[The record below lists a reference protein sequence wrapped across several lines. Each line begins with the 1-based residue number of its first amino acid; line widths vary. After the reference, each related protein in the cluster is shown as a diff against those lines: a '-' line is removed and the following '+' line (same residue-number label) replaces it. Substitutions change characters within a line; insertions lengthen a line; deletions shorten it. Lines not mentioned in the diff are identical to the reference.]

1 MRYSRLASVE
11 EKRNMRRAF
20 IFTILTILAIL
31 GVLFYGLPSV
41 ARFAAFLSDLR
52 KSSLPV
58 DRNDTT
64 PPAPPRL
71 DRLPEATKEPEIEIS
86 GVTEEGATVILTL
99 NGKDEEVVADAGGKF
114 RFSYS
119 LRKGENQILAKAKDW
134 AGNESQPTTGIT
146 IVFDNEAP
154 KLNISDPADGSQF
167 YGDGQRQLAIK
178 GTTEVGVTLT
188 INDRI
193 VKVEEDGT
201 FTFATTLADGEKSF
215 NLKSADKA
223 GNQTEKALK
232 VNFSP

>member
-1 MRYSRLASVE
+1 
-11 EKRNMRRAF
+11 MRRAF
-20 IFTILTILAIL
+20 LFTILTILAIL

-99 NGKDEEVVADAGGKF
+99 NGKDEEVVADADGKF

-119 LRKGENQILAKAKDW
+119 LRKGENQILAKAKDRT
-134 AGNESQPTTGIT
+134 GNESQPTAGIT
-146 IVFDNEAP
+146 VLFDNEAP
-154 KLNISDPADGSQF
+154 KLDISAPADGSQF

-178 GTTEVGVTLT
+178 GTTEVGITLT

-201 FTFATTLADGEKSF
+201 FTFATTLADGENSF

-223 GNQTEKALK
+223 GNQTEKTLK

>member
-1 MRYSRLASVE
+1 
-11 EKRNMRRAF
+11 MRRAF
-20 IFTILTILAIL
+20 LFTILTILAIL

-99 NGKDEEVVADAGGKF
+99 NGKDEEVVADADGKF

-119 LRKGENQILAKAKDW
+119 LRKGENQILAKAKDR
-134 AGNESQPTTGIT
+134 AGNESQPTAGIT
-146 IVFDNEAP
+146 VVFDNEAP
-154 KLNISDPADGSQF
+154 KLDISAPADGSQF

-201 FTFATTLADGEKSF
+201 FTFATTLADGENSF

-223 GNQTEKALK
+223 GNQTEKTLK

>member
-1 MRYSRLASVE
+1 
-11 EKRNMRRAF
+11 MRRAF
-20 IFTILTILAIL
+20 LFTILTILAIL

-99 NGKDEEVVADAGGKF
+99 NGKDEEVVADADGKF

-119 LRKGENQILAKAKDW
+119 LRKGENQILAKAKDRT
-134 AGNESQPTTGIT
+134 GNESQPTAGIT
-146 IVFDNEAP
+146 VLFDNEAP
-154 KLNISDPADGSQF
+154 KLDISAPADGSQF

-201 FTFATTLADGEKSF
+201 FTFATTLADGENSF

-223 GNQTEKALK
+223 GNQTEKTLK

>member
-1 MRYSRLASVE
+1 
-11 EKRNMRRAF
+11 MRRAF

-99 NGKDEEVVADAGGKF
+99 NGKDEEVVADADGKF

-119 LRKGENQILAKAKDW
+119 LRKGENQILAKAKDR
-134 AGNESQPTTGIT
+134 AGNESQPTAGTT
-146 IVFDNEAP
+146 VVFDNEAP
-154 KLNISDPADGSQF
+154 KLDISAPTDGSQF

-178 GTTEVGVTLT
+178 GTTEVGITLT

-201 FTFATTLADGEKSF
+201 FTFATTLADGENSF

>member
-20 IFTILTILAIL
+20 LFTILTILAIL

-99 NGKDEEVVADAGGKF
+99 NGKDEEVVADADGKF

-119 LRKGENQILAKAKDW
+119 LRKGENQISAKAKDRT
-134 AGNESQPTTGIT
+134 GNESQPTAGIT
-146 IVFDNEAP
+146 VLFDNEAP
-154 KLNISDPADGSQF
+154 KLDISAPADGSQF

-178 GTTEVGVTLT
+178 GTTEVGITLT

-201 FTFATTLADGEKSF
+201 FTFATTLADGENSF

-223 GNQTEKALK
+223 GNQTEKTLK

>member
-99 NGKDEEVVADAGGKF
+99 NGKDEEVVADADGKF

-119 LRKGENQILAKAKDW
+119 LRKGENQISAKAKDRT
-134 AGNESQPTTGIT
+134 GNESQPTAGIT
-146 IVFDNEAP
+146 VLFDNEAP
-154 KLNISDPADGSQF
+154 KLDISAPADGSQF

-178 GTTEVGVTLT
+178 GTTEVGITLT

-201 FTFATTLADGEKSF
+201 FTFATTLADGENSF

-223 GNQTEKALK
+223 GNQTEKTLK

>member
-20 IFTILTILAIL
+20 LFTILTILAIL

-99 NGKDEEVVADAGGKF
+99 NGKDEEVVADADGKF

-119 LRKGENQILAKAKDW
+119 LRKGENQILAKAKDRT
-134 AGNESQPTTGIT
+134 GNESQPTAGIT
-146 IVFDNEAP
+146 VLFDNEAP
-154 KLNISDPADGSQF
+154 KLDISAPADGSQF

-178 GTTEVGVTLT
+178 GTTEVGITLT

-201 FTFATTLADGEKSF
+201 FTFATTLADGENSF

>member
-1 MRYSRLASVE
+1 
-11 EKRNMRRAF
+11 MRRAF
-20 IFTILTILAIL
+20 LFTILTILAIL

-99 NGKDEEVVADAGGKF
+99 NGKDEEVVADADGKF

-119 LRKGENQILAKAKDW
+119 LRKGENQILAKAKDR

-146 IVFDNEAP
+146 VVFDNEAP
-154 KLNISDPADGSQF
+154 KLDISAPADGSQF

-178 GTTEVGVTLT
+178 GTTEVGITLT

-201 FTFATTLADGEKSF
+201 FTFATTLADGENSF

-223 GNQTEKALK
+223 GNQTEKTLK

>member
-20 IFTILTILAIL
+20 LFTILTILAIL

-99 NGKDEEVVADAGGKF
+99 NGKDEEVVADADGKF

-119 LRKGENQILAKAKDW
+119 LRKGENQISAKAKDRT
-134 AGNESQPTTGIT
+134 GNESQPTAGIT
-146 IVFDNEAP
+146 VLFDNEAP
-154 KLNISDPADGSQF
+154 KLDISAPADGSQL

-178 GTTEVGVTLT
+178 GTTEVGITLT

-201 FTFATTLADGEKSF
+201 FTFATTLADGENSF

-223 GNQTEKALK
+223 GNQTEKTLK

>member
-1 MRYSRLASVE
+1 
-11 EKRNMRRAF
+11 MRRAF

-99 NGKDEEVVADAGGKF
+99 NGKDEEVVADADGKF

-119 LRKGENQILAKAKDW
+119 LRKGENQILAKAKDR
-134 AGNESQPTTGIT
+134 AGNESQPTAGTT
-146 IVFDNEAP
+146 VVFDNEAP
-154 KLNISDPADGSQF
+154 KLDISAPADGSQF

-178 GTTEVGVTLT
+178 GTTEVGITLT

-201 FTFATTLADGEKSF
+201 FTFATTLADGENSF

>member
-52 KSSLPV
+52 KSNLPV

-99 NGKDEEVVADAGGKF
+99 NGKDEEVVADADGKF

-119 LRKGENQILAKAKDW
+119 LRKGENQISAKAKDRT
-134 AGNESQPTTGIT
+134 GNESQPTAGIT
-146 IVFDNEAP
+146 VLFDNEAP
-154 KLNISDPADGSQF
+154 KLDISAPADGSQF

-178 GTTEVGVTLT
+178 GTTEVGITLT

-201 FTFATTLADGEKSF
+201 FTFATTLADGENSF

-223 GNQTEKALK
+223 GNQTEKTLK

>member
-20 IFTILTILAIL
+20 LFTILTILAIL

-52 KSSLPV
+52 KSNLPV

-99 NGKDEEVVADAGGKF
+99 NGKDEEVVADADGKF

-119 LRKGENQILAKAKDW
+119 LRKGENQILTKAKDR

-146 IVFDNEAP
+146 VVFDNEAP
-154 KLNISDPADGSQF
+154 KLDISAPADGSQF

-178 GTTEVGVTLT
+178 GTTEVGITLT

-201 FTFATTLADGEKSF
+201 FTFATTLADGENSF

-223 GNQTEKALK
+223 GNQTEKTLK

>member
-1 MRYSRLASVE
+1 
-11 EKRNMRRAF
+11 MRRAF
-20 IFTILTILAIL
+20 LFTILTILAIL

-99 NGKDEEVVADAGGKF
+99 NGKDEEVVADADGKF

-119 LRKGENQILAKAKDW
+119 LRKGENQISAKAKDRT
-134 AGNESQPTTGIT
+134 GNESQPTAGIT
-146 IVFDNEAP
+146 VLFDNEAP
-154 KLNISDPADGSQF
+154 KLDISAPADGSQF

-178 GTTEVGVTLT
+178 GTTEVGITLT

-201 FTFATTLADGEKSF
+201 FTFATTLADGENSF

-223 GNQTEKALK
+223 GNQTEKTLK

>member
-20 IFTILTILAIL
+20 LFTILTILAIL

-99 NGKDEEVVADAGGKF
+99 NGKDEEVVADADGKF

-119 LRKGENQILAKAKDW
+119 LRKGENQILAKAKDRT
-134 AGNESQPTTGIT
+134 GNESQPTAGIT
-146 IVFDNEAP
+146 VLFDNEAP
-154 KLNISDPADGSQF
+154 KLDISAPADGSQF

-178 GTTEVGVTLT
+178 GTTEVGITLT

-201 FTFATTLADGEKSF
+201 FTFATTLADGENSF

-223 GNQTEKALK
+223 GNQTEKTLK

>member
-1 MRYSRLASVE
+1 
-11 EKRNMRRAF
+11 MRRAF

-99 NGKDEEVVADAGGKF
+99 NGKDEEVVADADGKF

-119 LRKGENQILAKAKDW
+119 LRKGENQISAKAKDRT
-134 AGNESQPTTGIT
+134 GNESQPTAGIT
-146 IVFDNEAP
+146 VLFDNEAP
-154 KLNISDPADGSQF
+154 KLDISAPADGSQF

-178 GTTEVGVTLT
+178 GTTEVGITLT

-201 FTFATTLADGEKSF
+201 FTFATTLADGENSF

-223 GNQTEKALK
+223 GNQTEKTLK

>member
-20 IFTILTILAIL
+20 LFTILTILAIL

-52 KSSLPV
+52 KSNLPV

-99 NGKDEEVVADAGGKF
+99 NGKDEEVVADADGKF

-119 LRKGENQILAKAKDW
+119 LRKGENQISAKAKDRT
-134 AGNESQPTTGIT
+134 GNESQPTAGIT
-146 IVFDNEAP
+146 VLFDNEAP
-154 KLNISDPADGSQF
+154 KLDISAPADGSQF

-178 GTTEVGVTLT
+178 GTTEVGITLT

-201 FTFATTLADGEKSF
+201 FTFATTLADGENSF

>member
-99 NGKDEEVVADAGGKF
+99 NGKDEEVVADADGKF

-119 LRKGENQILAKAKDW
+119 LRKGENQILAKAKDRT
-134 AGNESQPTTGIT
+134 GNESQPTAGIT
-146 IVFDNEAP
+146 VLFDNEAP
-154 KLNISDPADGSQF
+154 KLDISAPADGSQF

-178 GTTEVGVTLT
+178 GTTEVGITLT

-201 FTFATTLADGEKSF
+201 FTFATTLADGENSF

>member
-99 NGKDEEVVADAGGKF
+99 NGKDEEVVADADGKF

-119 LRKGENQILAKAKDW
+119 LRKGENQILAKAKDRT
-134 AGNESQPTTGIT
+134 GNESQPTAGIT
-146 IVFDNEAP
+146 VLFDNEAP
-154 KLNISDPADGSQF
+154 KLDISAPADGSQF

-178 GTTEVGVTLT
+178 GTTEVGITLT

-201 FTFATTLADGEKSF
+201 FTFATTLADGENSF

-223 GNQTEKALK
+223 GNQTEKTLK

>member
-1 MRYSRLASVE
+1 
-11 EKRNMRRAF
+11 MRRAF
-20 IFTILTILAIL
+20 LFTILTILAIL

-99 NGKDEEVVADAGGKF
+99 NGKDEEVVADADGKF

-119 LRKGENQILAKAKDW
+119 LRKGENQILTKAKDR
-134 AGNESQPTTGIT
+134 AGNESQPTAGIT
-146 IVFDNEAP
+146 VVFDNEAP
-154 KLNISDPADGSQF
+154 KLDISAPADGSQF

-178 GTTEVGVTLT
+178 GTTEVGITLT
-188 INDRI
+188 IN
-193 VKVEEDGT
+193 
-201 FTFATTLADGEKSF
+201 
-215 NLKSADKA
+215 
-223 GNQTEKALK
+223 NQ
-232 VNFSP
+232 

>member
-1 MRYSRLASVE
+1 
-11 EKRNMRRAF
+11 MRRAF
-20 IFTILTILAIL
+20 LFTILTILAIL

-99 NGKDEEVVADAGGKF
+99 NGKDEEVVADADGKF

-119 LRKGENQILAKAKDW
+119 LRKGENQILAKAKDR
-134 AGNESQPTTGIT
+134 AGNESQPTAGIT
-146 IVFDNEAP
+146 VLFDNEAP
-154 KLNISDPADGSQF
+154 KLDISAPADGSQF

-178 GTTEVGVTLT
+178 GTTEVGITLT

-201 FTFATTLADGEKSF
+201 FTFATTLADGENSF

-223 GNQTEKALK
+223 GNQTEKTLK